1 MKIVITLLGLL
12 ISLGC
17 EAQGKIPFNGILQ
30 DANGKGVK
38 NARVWTRSARDYC
51 LSDKQGK
58 FGLTNVSATD
68 TLHVKVKKTELL
80 VPVNGKKSIIIKM
93 GNDKVQAEED
103 MQLVDIGFGFVSRRE
118 HTGVSNY
125 ISGEELRRSGF
136 QDVLS
141 ALQGRIPGLNI
152 TGTSG
157 LGGANQDVSMRGER
171 SIMASQKPLFLIDG
185 VTVPSFEGMNLNDVD
200 YVEVMKEASAYGS
213 DGGNGAIV
221 VHTMMMRQQ

>member
-1 MKIVITLLGLL
+1 M

-38 NARVWTRSARDYC
+38 NARIWVRSARDYC
-51 LSDKQGK
+51 LSDRQGK
-58 FGLTNVSATD
+58 FGLTDVKATD
-68 TLHVKVKKTELL
+68 TLHIKVKKAELF
-80 VPVNGKKSIIIKM
+80 VPVNGKKSIVIKM
-93 GNDKVQAEED
+93 GNANVLTEED
-103 MQLVDIGFGFVSRRE
+103 KQLVDVGFGFVSRRE

-141 ALQGRIPGLNI
+141 ALQGRIPGLSI

-157 LGGANQDVSMRGER
+157 LGGANQNVSMRGER

-185 VTVPSFEGMNLNDVD
+185 VTVPSFEGLNLNDVD
-200 YVEVMKEASAYGS
+200 YVEVMKETSAYGS
-213 DGGNGAIV
+213 DGGNGAII
-221 VHTMMMRQQ
+221 VHTMMTRTP